1 MRRLSERYLVPF
13 GDWEK
18 PLVSDSATV
27 GTSGI
32 APNSPMICHPIRP
45 AARVEARALDSYL
58 KQPKLLPASVQ
69 QNSQLASG

>member
-27 GTSGI
+27 GTSGEKKD
-32 APNSPMICHPIRP
+32 A
-45 AARVEARALDSYL
+45 
-58 KQPKLLPASVQ
+58 KPKTK
-69 QNSQLASG
+69 GK